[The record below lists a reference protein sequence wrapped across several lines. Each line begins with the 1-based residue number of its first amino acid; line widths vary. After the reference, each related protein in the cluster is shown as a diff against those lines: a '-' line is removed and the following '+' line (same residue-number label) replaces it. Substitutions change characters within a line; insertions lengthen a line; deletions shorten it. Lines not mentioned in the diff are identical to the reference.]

1 MSGRDKDMKHFF
13 IRLII
18 ALAAAFGTAS
28 PTHAEVRI
36 GLSVPRTGTYGW
48 IGTYAEEGVRIALA
62 DLNAKGGAL
71 GEPIVTITV
80 DDTVQPT
87 RPSPRRES
95 SSRPASWRCL
105 VTRARPPLSQRQGS
119 MPRPAS

>member
-1 MSGRDKDMKHFF
+1 MKHFF
-13 IRLII
+13 VRII
-18 ALAAAFGTAS
+18 IVLAAAFGTALLA
-28 PTHAEVRI
+28 HAEVRI

-48 IGTYAEEGVRIALA
+48 IGTYAEEGARIALA

-71 GEPIVTITV
+71 GEPIGTITV
-80 DDTVQPT
+80 DDYVQPT

-95 SSRPASWRCL
+95 SSRPGSWRCSG
-105 VTRARPPLSQRQGS
+105 TRARAPLSQRQGS